1 MLLSIE
7 LFLVAIG
14 VVLIEC
20 KSVLE
25 NYKQMKSPASKVP
38 DAMADAVDAIAS
50 KDVKELID
58 NVTDKENDTI

>member
-1 MLLSIE
+1 
-7 LFLVAIG
+7 

-25 NYKQMKSPASKVP
+25 NYKQMKSPASRVP

-50 KDVKELID
+50 KDMKELID